1 MLTWRQSFRGKSHYD
16 ATLVQSDPA
25 SIRAAIVEAWNKFL
39 DGLDSLAPDS
49 WSIVL
54 GYLVVEGGAI
64 TLYATTRE
72 NPGEWIEELSVM
84 FSINDWGARYEKI
97 AAILHQGAEDEDP
110 QPESDAASDKKFERA
125 YKSLLKMM
133 AKSLKDALTD
143 PALAVRVAA
152 LKKRKGFAIYYV
164 DQGEEVYTANLIHL
178 WGQPPPKAFP
188 AATPLELFTG
198 LMHKA
203 QIDPSDCLKV
213 DNDQVIE
220 ATFFGHDFTDKYVD
234 ILESVPDVSR
244 LCENLRVLFLDST
257 RIKPAGVERLKA
269 LFPNTEVRIE

>member
-16 ATLVQSDPA
+16 STLVQSDPA

-234 ILESVPDVSR
+234 ILESVPDVSG

>member
-16 ATLVQSDPA
+16 STLVQSDPA

-234 ILESVPDVSR
+234 ILESVPDVSG

-269 LFPNTEVRIE
+269 LFPSTEVRIE

>member
-234 ILESVPDVSR
+234 ILESVPDVSG